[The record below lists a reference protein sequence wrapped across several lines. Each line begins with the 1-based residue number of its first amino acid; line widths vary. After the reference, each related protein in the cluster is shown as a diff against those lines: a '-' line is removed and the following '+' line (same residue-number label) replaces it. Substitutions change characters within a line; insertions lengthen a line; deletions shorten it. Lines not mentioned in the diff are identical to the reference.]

1 MMIYNDVSLFI
12 SNKQEKKNMEN
23 LYTKYDL
30 ADLLKA
36 SVGTIDNKMKEG
48 SLNFMKIGKSVR
60 FSEEDV
66 STLLK
71 KCYGKKYVASQI
83 TEKDIA
89 GIRDMYND

>member
-1 MMIYNDVSLFI
+1 
-12 SNKQEKKNMEN
+12 MEN

-30 ADLLKA
+30 ADLLKV

>member
-1 MMIYNDVSLFI
+1 
-12 SNKQEKKNMEN
+12 
-23 LYTKYDL
+23 
-30 ADLLKA
+30 
-36 SVGTIDNKMKEG
+36 MKEG